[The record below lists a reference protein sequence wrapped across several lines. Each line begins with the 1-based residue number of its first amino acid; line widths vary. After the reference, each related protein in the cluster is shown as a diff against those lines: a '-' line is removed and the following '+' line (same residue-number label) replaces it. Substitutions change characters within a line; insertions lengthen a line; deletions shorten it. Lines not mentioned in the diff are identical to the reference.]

1 MKFEMMAIDRNRQ
14 LESCKRFLI
23 MDLESIEKMQGM
35 IDEEFFGFDR
45 KSIKEEK
52 ACL

>member
-1 MKFEMMAIDRNRQ
+1 MKFAMMAIDRNRQ
-14 LESCKRFLI
+14 L
-23 MDLESIEKMQGM
+23 
-35 IDEEFFGFDR
+35 EFFGFDR